1 MKKEKVIDRIFFCF
15 IILGTWMNFI
25 ILIEEEDTLGVG
37 LFSLINQKP
46 EGWLFALKI
55 ALMAF
60 LLQITF
66 CGVPLLAYIAYKLV
80 KRKHKKDKMDKID
93 FENDT
98 YYREII
104 PKYSVGVLSYV
115 DDFAIGANDVAA
127 TLLALELKKC
137 IRVNENGIEIL
148 SENIEMSTNEKYV
161 FDCVKNN
168 GEISIL
174 NFENLIKKDVAK
186 SNLVE
191 SKITIWKIF
200 KMFFSSIF
208 GTIFSLILTFVS
220 ALVMVELLPSNWQ
233 EYIDPSKI
241 TGGVMLVIWG
251 LPFLFCAIGLPLL
264 IWIKFFIYSFV
275 KIKDPIRR
283 SREGKELNEKLEGL
297 RKYINDY
304 SSMQE
309 KNKEALI
316 LWEEYLVYSVML
328 GINKKAAEDV
338 LRFIKIDSKI

>member
-1 MKKEKVIDRIFFCF
+1 M
-15 IILGTWMNFI
+15 
-25 ILIEEEDTLGVG
+25 
-37 LFSLINQKP
+37 
-46 EGWLFALKI
+46 
-55 ALMAF
+55 
-60 LLQITF
+60 
-66 CGVPLLAYIAYKLV
+66 
-80 KRKHKKDKMDKID
+80 
-93 FENDT
+93 
-98 YYREII
+98 
-104 PKYSVGVLSYV
+104 
-115 DDFAIGANDVAA
+115 
-127 TLLALELKKC
+127 
-137 IRVNENGIEIL
+137 
-148 SENIEMSTNEKYV
+148 
-161 FDCVKNN
+161 KNN

-174 NFENLIKKDVAK
+174 NFENLIKKDVTK

-200 KMFFSSIF
+200 KMFFSSIL

-241 TGGVMLVIWG
+241 TGGVLLVIWG

-328 GINKKAAEDV
+328 GINKQAAEDV
-338 LRFIKIDSKI
+338 LRFIKIDSKR